1 MSNENY
7 MKMDFS
13 LNTIKYTKFERKI
26 RDSIFYM
33 YFLLL
38 KDTDSS
44 LFLESISLVFQYLQI
59 LYYPFD
65 SYVKY
70 ILIIIFILV
79 CSRMEERKN
88 L

>member
-1 MSNENY
+1 MNLV
-7 MKMDFS
+7 KMDFS
-13 LNTIKYTKFERKI
+13 LNTIKYSKFERKI

-65 SYVKY
+65 SYVKIY
-70 ILIIIFILV
+70 LNY
-79 CSRMEERKN
+79 N
-88 L
+88 LYFSL

>member
-1 MSNENY
+1 MSNENF

>member
-1 MSNENY
+1 MSNENF

-70 ILIIIFILV
+70 ILIIIYILV

>member
-13 LNTIKYTKFERKI
+13 LNTSKYTKFERKI

-70 ILIIIFILV
+70 ILIIIYILV

>member
-13 LNTIKYTKFERKI
+13 LTTIKHSKFERKI

-70 ILIIIFILV
+70 ILIIIYILV